1 VNDFYQEMRG
11 VAQNVLRDFDQR
23 EGDGSAQTDGLW
35 YIGMTPGAGPADE
48 PGAPTPVPF
57 KLEGAARGVA
67 FKFIG
72 SPGANGTTI
81 VATDMQC
88 TVAAK
93 DGFEP
98 TMTGFIDMD
107 GVRHKIM
114 SIVNLPPVGVT
125 VAHTLIFRK

>member
-1 VNDFYQEMRG
+1 MSDFYAEMRG

-23 EGDGSAQTDGLW
+23 SGDGSSQADGLW
-35 YIGMTPGAGPADE
+35 YIGMTPGNGPDDE
-48 PGAPTPVPF
+48 PGDPTPVPF

-72 SPGANGTTI
+72 ANGI
-81 VATDMQC
+81 VATDLQC

-93 DGFEP
+93 DGFAP
-98 TMTGFIDMD
+98 AMTGFIDMD

-114 SIVNLPPVGVT
+114 QIVNLPPVGIT